1 MGYEMKSRLPANE
14 LRLPVALWEDATR
27 ATTYAIPIG
36 PRWSG
41 PAPVLD
47 LPWHFLGVLPMGTPV
62 EDLGTQ
68 TEGTNDLVQC
78 RIAGRAVMCGFA
90 AVAR

>member
-1 MGYEMKSRLPANE
+1 
-14 LRLPVALWEDATR
+14 
-27 ATTYAIPIG
+27 
-36 PRWSG
+36 
-41 PAPVLD
+41 
-47 LPWHFLGVLPMGTPV
+47 MGTPV